1 MDKLRDRVAIVT
13 GGAGAS
19 AARSPPPSPPRART
33 LSSPTSG
40 EEAAAPVLD
49 AIAAA
54 AAAACSSRPMSA
66 TRRTSGRWWNGPGQS
81 WVRVDILVNNA
92 GTFSQVFFQDLTA
105 AEWDRVLGVN
115 LRGCF
120 LCTRMVIPA
129 MLERGA
135 GVIINIASQ
144 LGQIGGTEMVHYSA
158 SKAGVIGFTK
168 ALARE
173 VSARGVR
180 VNAIAPGPILT
191 EMMAQET
198 EEWASQKLAELPI
211 NRFGE
216 VHEVAP
222 DGRVSRL
229 RRCVVLRGADAR
241 TQRRRRDA
249 LMVTPT
255 KGRDV

>member
-13 GGAGAS
+13 GGARGIGGAI
-19 AARSPPPSPPRART
+19 
-33 LSSPTSG
+33 
-40 EEAAAPVLD
+40 AAAFAAEGADVVIADVLPQEVATPVLD
-49 AIAAA
+49 AIAAGG
-54 AAAACSSRPMSA
+54 
-66 TRRTSGRWWNGPGQS
+66 RRGVFVPTDVSDEDA
-81 WVRVDILVNNA
+81 VRAMVDRARSELGEIDILVNNA

-135 GVIINIASQ
+135 GAIINVASQ

-173 VSARGVR
+173 VSGRGVR

-198 EEWASQKLAELPI
+198 EEWANQKLAELPI

-222 DGRVSRL
+222 TAVFLASD
-229 RRCVVLRGADAR
+229 DASYYVGQ
-241 TQRRRRDA
+241 T
-249 LMVTPT
+249 LGPN
-255 KGRDV
+255 GGDVML